1 MITLL
6 AFLFKVSI
14 VLGTIVTIIV
24 VVGTALSFIM
34 NLISDFITSFFL
46 FIDNFFIG
54 RK

>member
-14 VLGTIVTIIV
+14 VLGTIVGTI
-24 VVGTALSFIM
+24 LSTIM
-34 NLISDFITSFFL
+34 NLLGDFITSVFL

>member
-1 MITLL
+1 MITFL
-6 AFLFKVSI
+6 AFLFKVSV

-24 VVGTALSFIM
+24 VVGTILSTIV
-34 NLISDFITSFFL
+34 NLLGDFITSVFL